1 VTVVSTTQD
10 TEALTLTLVAD
21 LAAPP
26 ADVWQ
31 LWADPRRLERW
42 WGPPT
47 WPATF
52 VDHDV
57 TVGGRSH
64 YYMTGPDGRTA
75 HGWWRVL
82 AVDEPT
88 SLEFEDGF
96 ADESGAPSQDMPVTR
111 GRVEL
116 VETPDGTRMTLTTI
130 FATAE
135 QMQQLAEMGMV
146 EGMTAAVG
154 QMDALLTA
162 SSHR

>member
-1 VTVVSTTQD
+1 MTVVSTTQD
-10 TEALTLTLVAD
+10 TDALTLTLVAD

-26 ADVWQ
+26 AQVWQ

-52 VDHDV
+52 VEHAL
-57 TVGGRSH
+57 TVDGRSH
-64 YYMTGPDGRTA
+64 YYMTGPEGQTA

-82 AVDEPT
+82 AVDEPK

-96 ADESGAPSQDMPVTR
+96 ADESGAPAPDMPTTR

-116 VETPDGTRMTLTTI
+116 TETDAGTRMTITST

-135 QMQQLAEMGMV
+135 DMGRLTEMGMV

-154 QMDALLTA
+154 QMDALLA
-162 SSHR
+162 GS

>member
-1 VTVVSTTQD
+1 MTVMSTTQD
-10 TEALTLTLVAD
+10 TDALTLTLVAD
-21 LAAPP
+21 LPAPP
-26 ADVWQ
+26 ARVWQ
-31 LWADPRRLERW
+31 LWADARRLERW

-52 VDHDV
+52 VEHDL

-64 YYMTGPDGRTA
+64 YYMTGPDGQTA

-82 AVDEPT
+82 AVDEPE

-96 ADESGAPSQDMPVTR
+96 ADESGAPAPEMPVNT

-116 VETPDGTRMTLTTI
+116 TETAGGTRMTMTST

-135 QMQQLAEMGMV
+135 QMEQLARMGMV

-154 QMDALLTA
+154 QMEAILA
-162 SSHR
+162 EV